1 MIQVKNIDFSY
12 GRRKAPIFTG
22 FDLELRAGRVY
33 GLLGK
38 NGTGKSTLLY
48 LMAGLLRPQ
57 RGEVLTNGW
66 LAVERRP
73 EMLQDIF
80 FVPEEFF
87 LPNVSLQAYVKSM
100 ASLYPRFDI
109 ALLAECL
116 AEFGLP
122 EMLQLGSLSMG
133 QKKKVLMSIALASGC
148 RILLMDEPTN
158 GLDIPSKSVFR
169 KVVARCM
176 TDERLMV
183 LSTHQVRDVEM
194 LLDHV
199 VMIEGSRLLL
209 DRSMNDIAAAV
220 RVEERPTSASTAD
233 ALMVQ
238 PSLQGNLVLVPA
250 EGETDESVVNLE
262 LVFCC
267 AEQGK
272 LPGSLYGASSSE
284 EE

>member
-1 MIQVKNIDFSY
+1 
-12 GRRKAPIFTG
+12 
-22 FDLELRAGRVY
+22 
-33 GLLGK
+33 
-38 NGTGKSTLLY
+38 
-48 LMAGLLRPQ
+48 
-57 RGEVLTNGW
+57 
-66 LAVERRP
+66 
-73 EMLQDIF
+73 
-80 FVPEEFF
+80 
-87 LPNVSLQAYVKSM
+87 
-100 ASLYPRFDI
+100 
-109 ALLAECL
+109 
-116 AEFGLP
+116 
-122 EMLQLGSLSMG
+122 MLQLGTLSMG

-199 VMIEGSRLLL
+199 VMIEGTRLLL

-272 LPGSLYGASSSE
+272 LPASLYGASSSE
-284 EE
+284 EV

>member
-22 FDLELRAGRVY
+22 FDLELHAGRVY

-66 LAVERRP
+66 PAVERKP

-100 ASLYPRFDI
+100 ASLYPRFNI

-122 EMLQLGSLSMG
+122 ETLQLGTLSMG

>member
-66 LAVERRP
+66 PAVERKP

-87 LPNVSLQAYVKSM
+87 LPNVSLQAYVRSM
-100 ASLYPRFDI
+100 ASLYPRFNI

-122 EMLQLGSLSMG
+122 EMLQLGTLSMG

-199 VMIEGSRLLL
+199 VMIEGTRLLL

-250 EGETDESVVNLE
+250 EGETDESAVNLE

-267 AEQGK
+267 AAQGK
-272 LPGSLYGASSSE
+272 LPASLYGASSRE
-284 EE
+284 EV

>member
-22 FDLELRAGRVY
+22 FDLELHAGRVY

-122 EMLQLGSLSMG
+122 ETLQLGTLSMG

-199 VMIEGSRLLL
+199 VMIEGTRLLL

-238 PSLQGNLVLVPA
+238 PCSAVPSRA
-250 EGETDESVVNLE
+250 NCPPAFMAQAAARRCST
-262 LVFCC
+262 
-267 AEQGK
+267 A
-272 LPGSLYGASSSE
+272 
-284 EE
+284 

>member
-48 LMAGLLRPQ
+48 PMAGLLRPQ
-57 RGEVLTNGW
+57 KGEVLTNGW

-194 LLDHV
+194 LLD
-199 VMIEGSRLLL
+199 
-209 DRSMNDIAAAV
+209 RSMNDIAAAV

-250 EGETDESVVNLE
+250 EGETDESAVNLE

-272 LPGSLYGASSSE
+272 LPASLYGASSSE
-284 EE
+284 EA

>member
-66 LAVERRP
+66 PAVERKP

-100 ASLYPRFDI
+100 ASLYPRFNI

-122 EMLQLGSLSMG
+122 ETLQLGTLSMG

-220 RVEERPTSASTAD
+220 RVEERPISASTAD

-272 LPGSLYGASSSE
+272 LPASLDGASSSE
-284 EE
+284 EV

>member
-66 LAVERRP
+66 PAVERKP

-87 LPNVSLQAYVKSM
+87 LPNVSLQAYVRSM
-100 ASLYPRFDI
+100 ASLYPRFNI

-122 EMLQLGSLSMG
+122 EMLQLGTLSMG

-199 VMIEGSRLLL
+199 VMIEGTRLLL

-250 EGETDESVVNLE
+250 EGETDESAVNLE

-272 LPGSLYGASSSE
+272 LPASLYGANRSE
-284 EE
+284 EA

>member
-87 LPNVSLQAYVKSM
+87 LPNVSLQAYVRSM
-100 ASLYPRFDI
+100 ASLYPRFNI

-122 EMLQLGSLSMG
+122 ETLQLGTLSMG

-199 VMIEGSRLLL
+199 VMIEGTRLLL

-272 LPGSLYGASSSE
+272 LPASLYGASSSE
-284 EE
+284 EV

>member
-66 LAVERRP
+66 PAVERRP

-122 EMLQLGSLSMG
+122 EMLQLGTLSMG

-158 GLDIPSKSVFR
+158 GLDIPSKSLFR

-183 LSTHQVRDVEM
+183 LSTHQVRDIDRCI
-194 LLDHV
+194 DHV
-199 VMIEGSRLLL
+199 VIVDKSRVLL
-209 DRSMNDIAAAV
+209 DASVASITAKLRF
-220 RVEERPTSASTAD
+220 VENGTAAD
-233 ALMVQ
+233 AGEALFSQ
-238 PSLQGNLVLVPA
+238 PSVMGYSLVLPNTGD
-250 EGETDESVVNLE
+250 EETELNLE
-262 LVFCC
+262 TLFN
-267 AEQGK
+267 ATLADRDRITGIFNPK
-272 LPGSLYGASSSE
+272 NA
-284 EE
+284 

>member
-22 FDLELRAGRVY
+22 FDLELHAGRVY

-48 LMAGLLRPQ
+48 LMACFLRPQ

-66 LAVERRP
+66 PAVERKP

-100 ASLYPRFDI
+100 ASLYPRFNI

-122 EMLQLGSLSMG
+122 ETLQLGSLSMG

-272 LPGSLYGASSSE
+272 LPASLYGANSSE
-284 EE
+284 EA